1 MGLKY
6 PELVRLAEK
15 QRFLVT
21 RSQILD
27 LGIDQKAIEHELDVG
42 RWVQLHV
49 GVYQVDRRPRDWES
63 RLLAAVFACGPGTVC
78 SHRAALRLWGLDGI
92 TNAPVEISMP
102 FGNLGFPEGALVHRT
117 RREFAVS
124 TSRGI
129 PVTTIE
135 RTLLDC
141 AAMLSDR
148 LLGKA
153 LDSALR
159 KGLTTIEA
167 MYECL
172 RREGGRGV
180 KGTKR
185 LRRVLAQRMYD
196 QSTDSG
202 AEFDLLYFMRLA
214 DLPEPELDHVLFPRG
229 RRRIPD
235 FFWPAFG
242 KAVEVDGVD
251 AHSSADR
258 LDDDLER
265 QNAIMDLGIEI
276 RRYSARRVRR
286 DPQGV
291 IADIRRFLAV

>member
-1 MGLKY
+1 
-6 PELVRLAEK
+6 
-15 QRFLVT
+15 
-21 RSQILD
+21 
-27 LGIDQKAIEHELDVG
+27 
-42 RWVQLHV
+42 
-49 GVYQVDRRPRDWES
+49 
-63 RLLAAVFACGPGTVC
+63 
-78 SHRAALRLWGLDGI
+78 
-92 TNAPVEISMP
+92 
-102 FGNLGFPEGALVHRT
+102 
-117 RREFAVS
+117 
-124 TSRGI
+124 
-129 PVTTIE
+129 
-135 RTLLDC
+135 
-141 AAMLSDR
+141 
-148 LLGKA
+148 
-153 LDSALR
+153 
-159 KGLTTIEA
+159 
-167 MYECL
+167 
-172 RREGGRGV
+172 
-180 KGTKR
+180 
-185 LRRVLAQRMYD
+185 MYD